1 MLDCQ
6 HSGDRGREGPD
17 SVSPTPGEDI
27 TSRAR
32 PQSLHGE
39 GDQPGGGRD
48 LRSTELPGKI
58 CHQVRM
64 VDDVASFH
72 LISDLIQSCINVGEP
87 GARGSEKTLTSH
99 FSSSLAEIKM
109 PGFT

>member
-1 MLDCQ
+1 MMRVTGCLRLDMLDCQ

-17 SVSPTPGEDI
+17 SVSPTPGGDI
-27 TSRAR
+27 AGRAR

-64 VDDVASFH
+64 VDDVA
-72 LISDLIQSCINVGEP
+72 
-87 GARGSEKTLTSH
+87 
-99 FSSSLAEIKM
+99 
-109 PGFT
+109 